1 MATTGSAATL
11 SAPQK
16 WRKIYNIKCR
26 KCNKTVRNGISCDFC
41 DLWHHFRCA
50 NVAEENLSSENGEW
64 KCPVCVQSPSSLDDN
79 GCDNSNDHETLLKI
93 IDVLQEDIKVLS
105 KNYEDLRKSMAEK
118 ENRHLEQLYV
128 SRPTDLQ
135 LSNRPEL
142 PLGNQEE
149 LGLPN
154 ISTLRYKDEWKHIPS
169 KNNKPAYKL
178 NSSTDSDFLY

>member
-1 MATTGSAATL
+1 M
-11 SAPQK
+11 
-16 WRKIYNIKCR
+16 
-26 KCNKTVRNGISCDFC
+26 
-41 DLWHHFRCA
+41 
-50 NVAEENLSSENGEW
+50 
-64 KCPVCVQSPSSLDDN
+64 CPVCVQSPSSLDDN

-118 ENRHLEQLYV
+118 ENRHLEQIYV
-128 SRPTDLQ
+128 SRPTDMQ

-149 LGLPN
+149 LVGLPN
-154 ISTLRYKDEWKHIPS
+154 ISTLRYEDEWKHIPS

-178 NSSTDSDFLY
+178 NSSTDFPVLRNRFEVLGLNDSCIHSENTRTFSRLSKLYPRTESKQNGPSPS